1 MKTICST
8 SGLRGDKR
16 AQWQNVISELYAP
29 LDIEISDA
37 FDFTGDISRATVGP
51 LELTRSVADGE
62 FARRTRRH
70 VGRES
75 VADCI
80 VVLVRQGPL
89 TFTQFGRECDVA
101 SGGYTMLDLSEP
113 FTLKHGSRT
122 DSYFLKVA
130 KSAFGHRIRDI
141 EACCAVSR
149 PGGVG
154 VAAIGY
160 DLIQSLGVHAET
172 AGPQATVLA
181 DRVVDFFGM
190 VFDIAEDGL
199 VESSSIAL
207 SGIRRRALRHIDA
220 RLADPDLSPETV
232 ALALRISTRYLH
244 RAFQASGVSVGRFI
258 RTRRLVRCRDALL
271 RVQGAPRRIAEIAE
285 RHGFRNASHFS
296 TCFKAEFG
304 ISPGAIRPEA
314 PDDRER

>member
-8 SGLRGDKR
+8 NGLTGDKR
-16 AQWQNVISELYAP
+16 VQWQDVISALYAP
-29 LDIEISDA
+29 LDVEIGDA

-51 LELTRSVADGE
+51 LELTRSVADSE
-62 FARRTRRH
+62 FSRRTRRH

-75 VADCI
+75 IDSCV

-89 TFTQFGRECDVA
+89 TVSQFGRECDVA

-113 FTLKHGSRT
+113 YTLKHAGRT

-130 KSAFGHRIRDI
+130 KSAFRHRIRNV
-141 EACCAVSR
+141 EARCAVSR

-160 DLIQSLGVHAET
+160 DLIQSLGAHAET

-181 DRVVDFFGM
+181 DHVVDFFGI
-190 VFDIAEDGL
+190 VFDSVGDGL
-199 VESSSIAL
+199 TDSNSIAL

-220 RLADPDLSPETV
+220 NLADPDLSPETI
-232 ALALRISTRYLH
+232 AFALRISTRYLH
-244 RAFQASGVSVGRFI
+244 RAFEASGTSVGRFI
-258 RTRRLVRCRDALL
+258 RTRRLARCRDALA
-271 RVQGAPRRIAEIAE
+271 RVQGTARRIADIAE
-285 RHGFRNASHFS
+285 RYGFRSASHFS

-304 ISPGAIRPEA
+304 VSPGAIRSEA
-314 PDDRER
+314 PDAGRR

>member
-8 SGLRGDKR
+8 SGLTGDKR
-16 AQWQNVISELYAP
+16 VQWQDVISHLYAP
-29 LDIEISDA
+29 LEIEIGDA
-37 FDFTGDISRATVGP
+37 FDFTGDISQAAVGP
-51 LELTRSVADGE
+51 LELTRSVADRE

-70 VGRES
+70 VGRENI
-75 VADCI
+75 ADCI

-89 TFTQFGRECDVA
+89 TVAQFGRECDVA

-113 FTLKHGSRT
+113 FTLKHGNRT

-130 KSAFGHRIRDI
+130 KSAFSHRIRDV
-141 EACCAVSR
+141 EARCAVSR

-172 AGPQATVLA
+172 AGPQATALA
-181 DRVVDFFGM
+181 DRVVDFFGI
-190 VFDIAEDGL
+190 VFDTAEDGL

-220 RLADPDLSPETV
+220 RLADPDLSPETI
-232 ALALRISTRYLH
+232 ALGLRISTRYLH
-244 RAFQASGVSVGRFI
+244 RAFEASGMSVGRFI
-258 RTRRLVRCRDALL
+258 RTRRLARCRDALL
-271 RVQGAPRRIAEIAE
+271 RVQGTSRRIAEIAE

-304 ISPGAIRPEA
+304 MSPGAMRPET
-314 PDDRER
+314 PDGRAR